1 MKKTFAVRT
10 ATVLAAAVLAVSC
23 GNAQRQQVVAESR
36 RQRDSLTT
44 VIGAKDSLIN
54 AVFADINAISE
65 NLALIKSRENLI
77 TVASGAENG
86 RRPVEEINNDIA
98 AIDRLLRRTAKRS
111 PRCNAPRRSC
121 AKPTCASRDSK
132 R

>member
-54 AVFADINAISE
+54 AVFA
-65 NLALIKSRENLI
+65 
-77 TVASGAENG
+77 
-86 RRPVEEINNDIA
+86 
-98 AIDRLLRRTAKRS
+98 
-111 PRCNAPRRSC
+111 
-121 AKPTCASRDSK
+121 
-132 R
+132 